1 MKTPKK
7 YVCKH
12 YNKTIVLNQVNLE
25 KKFYDKNMT
34 FGLMLK
40 SLMIENKITQQEL
53 ASRIGVSQRAVSKWV
68 NLQSEPT
75 ESAIVAC
82 AKYFNV
88 TSDYIL
94 RLEDESGR
102 KYTVNTSVH
111 NNFGNINF
119 HNK

>member
-1 MKTPKK
+1 
-7 YVCKH
+7 
-12 YNKTIVLNQVNLE
+12 
-25 KKFYDKNMT
+25 MT

-94 RLEDESGR
+94 GLEDESGR
-102 KYTVNTSVH
+102 KNYTVNNTNVH